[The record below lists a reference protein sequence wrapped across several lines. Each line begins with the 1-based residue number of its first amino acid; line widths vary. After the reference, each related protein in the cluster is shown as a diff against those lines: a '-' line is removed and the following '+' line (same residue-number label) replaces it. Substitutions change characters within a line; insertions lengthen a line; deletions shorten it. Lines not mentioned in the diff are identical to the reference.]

1 MDRAAIAMSDF
12 FSHACIVELNDSLY
26 IISIT
31 ISFWLII
38 YWFPGLFQDAYIL
51 GYAKTMITKESR
63 LYMYL
68 YGLKNDMTAH
78 PIIP

>member
-38 YWFPGLFQDAYIL
+38 Y
-51 GYAKTMITKESR
+51 
-63 LYMYL
+63 
-68 YGLKNDMTAH
+68 
-78 PIIP
+78 